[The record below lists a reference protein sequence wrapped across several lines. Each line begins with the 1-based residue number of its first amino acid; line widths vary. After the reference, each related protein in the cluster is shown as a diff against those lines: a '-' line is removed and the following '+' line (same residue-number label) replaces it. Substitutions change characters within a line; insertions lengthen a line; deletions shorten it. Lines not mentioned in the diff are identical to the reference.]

1 MADDDLNRLLI
12 ESQNVLGTN
21 VRVPFQ
27 GQGDIAAGAT
37 GGLPAPAATG
47 QGQGAASGRA
57 IPGTGGG
64 PGLPDLAK
72 LLKSLGGGQDLGT
85 RGDTGGT
92 SLSDMLRSLPGLSA
106 IGTGGGGVGSISG
119 QAGAIPFGS
128 IDTEQVNALFQ
139 QGFTGDQ
146 IKEIMGGL
154 EAVSSG
160 AQGGAPGVAAGAEG
174 AASGVGGAIGG
185 ATAGAGGLAAILGL
199 IAQLTGD
206 PNLAKAAQVA
216 GAATSAG
223 SLAGTGAAAAGGF
236 AGAGLGTAAGAA
248 FAPIAAMTLASA
260 ISGLA
265 GGEDPV
271 GEGIGEMM
279 AGSPKYQSFVPE
291 LMRNEGQQG
300 QAFQTLAKALP
311 LVQSKEEL
319 GQLLNSMK
327 HYVTSTTGAPLT
339 GGPEGIYN
347 LQTIA
352 GTGPVTHGQ
361 QTPGIDWG
369 PQTAQMQGV
378 IDQLLTV
385 LPGNEITAGYGQPGG
400 GLEGDAAMRLW
411 SQFMDRAA
419 TAPEFLPQDLASQVL
434 PLEGGATPA
443 LPAGF
448 YSPGQITTAGGPA
461 MEAALRYGQPGY
473 DYAGSGYPAPG
484 QFVGSVSPY
493 WQQLAGAVPGAAP
506 ASGGLDSIAA
516 AALATPPG
524 DGAGGMLPEEQR
536 KKLLA

>member
-1 MADDDLNRLLI
+1 MADDDLNRLLV
-12 ESQNVLGTN
+12 ESQNILGTN

-47 QGQGAASGRA
+47 QGQSGASGRA

-160 AQGGAPGVAAGAEG
+160 AQGGAPGLAAGAEG
-174 AASGVGGAIGG
+174 ATSGVGGAIGG

-206 PNLAKAAQVA
+206 PNVAKAAQAA

-248 FAPIAAMTLASA
+248 FAPIAALTLASA

-327 HYVTSTTGAPLT
+327 NYVTSTTGAPLT

-361 QTPGIDWG
+361 QTPSIDWG
-369 PQTAQMQGV
+369 AETAGMQSV
-378 IDQLLTV
+378 IDQLLPL

-411 SQFMDRAA
+411 SQFMNREQ
-419 TAPEFLPQDLASQVL
+419 TAPLYQP
-434 PLEGGATPA
+434 GATPGTPGLQVGEGMTPDMPGLA
-443 LPAGF
+443 AGFHPAGEF
-448 YSPGQITTAGGPA
+448 ATAGLTPVA
-461 MEAALRYGQPGY
+461 YGQPGY

-493 WQQLAGAVPGAAP
+493 WQQLVGSVPGAAP

-524 DGAGGMLPEEQR
+524 DGAGGMLPEDQR